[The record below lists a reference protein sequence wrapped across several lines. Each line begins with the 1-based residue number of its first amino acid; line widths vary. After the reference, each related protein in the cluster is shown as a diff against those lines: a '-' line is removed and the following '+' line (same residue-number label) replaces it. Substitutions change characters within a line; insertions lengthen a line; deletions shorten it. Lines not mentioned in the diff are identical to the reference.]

1 MVIASIEDAL
11 GGVTVN
17 QNIETLIDLFDKYSD
32 EQIADLSDFSYE
44 DRTMSRD
51 ETLIIVSTIRASR
64 IARGYI
70 NGGRTRKTDS
80 PAQ

>member
-1 MVIASIEDAL
+1 MD
-11 GGVTVN
+11 
-17 QNIETLIDLFDKYSD
+17 QNIETLIDLFDKYTD

-44 DRTMSRD
+44 NRTMTRD

-70 NGGRTRKTDS
+70 NGGRTRSEHADGNMAADS
-80 PAQ
+80 GQADS

>member
-1 MVIASIEDAL
+1 MD
-11 GGVTVN
+11 
-17 QNIETLIDLFDKYSD
+17 QNIETLIDLFDKYTD

-44 DRTMSRD
+44 NRTMTRD

-70 NGGRTRKTDS
+70 NGGRTRPEPAGGNTAADS
-80 PAQ
+80 GQADS

>member
-1 MVIASIEDAL
+1 MEHSMD
-11 GGVTVN
+11 
-17 QNIETLIDLFDKYSD
+17 TLIDLFDRYTD

-44 DRTMSRD
+44 GRQMNRA

-70 NGGRTRKTDS
+70 NGGRTRKNKPKAP
-80 PAQ
+80 PASLDHESSL